1 MKFTLHYTDKRHR
14 YHAWFGAY
22 ISFSKYM
29 GIDAGPLS
37 FCQTTDWFTEKYG
50 PSCEVRQWF
59 EMKEWQEAYSKIIS
73 ATKASNMTPEIIN
86 DAKKYVNPHWSWSNG
101 TEDLRVYICSDKELT
116 FFNLSFENENT

>member
-1 MKFTLHYTDKRHR
+1 
-14 YHAWFGAY
+14 
-22 ISFSKYM
+22 M

-73 ATKASNMTPEIIN
+73 ATKASNMTPEVIN

-116 FFNLSFENENT
+116 FFNLSFEHENT